1 MPEYGKMNQLTVMRV
16 TDVGLF
22 LDGED
27 LGDIL
32 LPRRY
37 AKREWGPGEVVDVFL
52 MRDSDDRP
60 LATTLTPHA
69 MVGDF
74 ACLRVVAVAEVGAF
88 MDWGLPKDLFVP
100 FREQKTKMV
109 EGRSYVVRIYVD
121 KASGRIA
128 ASTRLARYLDKT
140 PSAFKIGQPVS
151 IMISEKSD
159 LGYQAI
165 IDQTHLGM
173 LFYDKVVLPL
183 DLGQCLDAFIE
194 QVREDG
200 KINLSLQKPG
210 HEHLVD
216 VSSAILEYLGTQD
229 GFMPI
234 TDKSSRQ
241 EIFTLFGVSK
251 KAYKKAVGAL
261 YKARKISFE
270 EGGTRLAKPDA

>member
-100 FREQKTKMV
+100 FREQKIKML
-109 EGRSYVVRIYVD
+109 EGSSYVVRIYVD

-128 ASTRLARYLDKT
+128 ASTRLERYLDKT
-140 PSAFKIGQPVS
+140 PSVFTIGQPVAL
-151 IMISEKSD
+151 MISEKSD
-159 LGYQAI
+159 LGYKAI
-165 IDQTHLGM
+165 IDNTHSGM

-183 DLGQCLDAFIE
+183 ELGQCLDAFIE

-210 HEHLVD
+210 HQHLVD

-241 EIFTLFGVSK
+241 EIFALFGVSK
-251 KAYKKAVGAL
+251 KAYKKAIGAL

-270 EGGTRLAKPDA
+270 DGGTRLVKPDS

>member
-37 AKREWGPGEVVDVFL
+37 AKREWEAGEVVDVFL

-60 LATTLTPHA
+60 LATTLTPYA

-74 ACLRVVAVAEVGAF
+74 ACLRVVAVAEVGSF

-100 FREQKTKMV
+100 FREQKMKML
-109 EGRSYVVRIYVD
+109 EGRSYVVRVYVD

-128 ASTRLARYLDKT
+128 ASSRLERYLDKT
-140 PSAFKIGQPVS
+140 TSAFKIGQPVS
-151 IMISEKSD
+151 LMISEKSD
-159 LGYQAI
+159 LGYKAI
-165 IDQTHLGM
+165 INNTHSGM
-173 LFYDKVVLPL
+173 LFYEKVVLPL
-183 DLGQCLDAFIE
+183 ELGQCLDAFIE

-200 KINLSLQKPG
+200 KINLSLAKPG
-210 HEHLVD
+210 YDSVAD
-216 VSSAILEYLGTQD
+216 VSTAILAYLDTQD
-229 GFMPI
+229 GLMTV

-251 KAYKKAVGAL
+251 KTYKKALGAL
-261 YKARKISFE
+261 YKARKIAFE
-270 EGGTRLAKPDA
+270 EEGVKRLDPPK